1 MADNDQSTQ
10 VSSLNKK
17 GNLNQQEEETSRV
30 SEDIE
35 MAIVEEAAST
45 TSNGFEL
52 KEDPSIDAVMG
63 LRVTLTDL
71 RQQIARAVV
80 TGAPQEELTKLQE
93 QAVNIKNC
101 IQFLD
106 DAQAF
111 CITPPTPVGNAVFSP
126 GFSNTAFNTRS
137 AHIIPPDLPVW
148 QWRGN
153 VWRKDADVHDS
164 VEDLL
169 DTFSLIIES
178 NGLSVDSSWSR
189 LVPIK
194 MNRDQRSWF
203 NEVLKGRSL
212 TWSELKNWNTW
223 TSSCHLK
230 CFQPSPLKPL
240 QIDFNVFEKAAKWD
254 DDIRTASIYKRAL
267 PAYYVRKVS
276 RYLVNLGR
284 DQQDSVTKVAAKA
297 RMVLSSNLCSESGSS
312 NRQESGLKIS
322 SSPLL
327 SKGTEASKYNPNN
340 LETSNNQLGNG
351 KRVSMGSMKNK
362 FRCAIHGIANHPTE
376 RCNKYKDL
384 LKQNSSSVIT
394 PSAASNRSL
403 SFVSVAKNCYRCLG
417 NVPWSKEHAAR
428 CPRDKPYHGPTKA
441 IRSVR
446 LDTANS
452 NGNKPNLTVTPQ
464 ARPQQ
469 ASSKVSSGDSNLMD
483 VDDEG
488 YPVSYDFDRNVSGSV
503 ILATSDN
510 VSKRFG
516 TTKFPLSVI
525 YGDNDKNLIHTSHS
539 FEVLP
544 LSLDTEVVI
553 GLDLMHKLN
562 ILVTNLAIR
571 HPNLAP
577 VIDKEITDDTP
588 EPNKAPFGT
597 LEQQAHFHN
606 AIKPFV
612 DQNALIPKNSFCTVP
627 ESVIRLDTV
636 KGKTAY
642 RAPYRTPFKL
652 LPIMRECIDTWLK
665 DEVIERAS
673 PNSDWN
679 SPLTL
684 APKKDLLG
692 NLTGHRPC
700 LDPRLLNSIL
710 VSNDRHP
717 IPKIEEIF
725 DQLQGST
732 IFTTLDLRQAF
743 HRFQIYEPDRV
754 KTTFTFEGQ
763 QYQFRGCPFG
773 LKHIASRYQ
782 RVINIV
788 LRDLPYAQA
797 FVDDI
802 IIFSKSYEEH
812 ITHVQNIIQRLTKV
826 NLILNPDKCHFAQS
840 TVYLLGFCVDAKGSR
855 LDPRKV
861 TNALTWPRPSSGKE
875 IQRFLGLVNYFR
887 KYLPNISEVTAPL
900 DKLRFEGKLDKLWTS
915 EQESAFEKIKALLS
929 SAPLLHHP
937 DLEQPFYVA
946 TDASNYSIG
955 AVLYQVIKN
964 ETRYIGFM
972 ARSLSSSEKNYSTTK
987 RELLAVI
994 FALKKF
1000 HPFLWGNPFTLYT
1013 DHKALTYLHTQP
1025 VANAMMINWLDTILD
1040 YNFKIIHRPGIQN
1053 ILPDALSRLFEPE
1066 KTLEG
1071 DNKTI
1076 KTIVTS
1082 QIINSNGSILTSRMM
1097 MPADLMTPA
1106 PEDRQKLLMDTHLE
1120 GHRGAQA
1127 IVTALHSDGIH
1138 WTKLK
1143 EDALEIIRSCP
1154 DCQKFNIAKHGYNPL
1169 TSIYADA
1176 PWDHICIDTAGPFP
1190 TSVQG
1195 NQYILLVVDV
1205 FTRYC
1210 VLKALPDKSSLTI
1223 ALALRSILSLFG
1235 RPKII
1240 QSDNGTEYVN
1250 EIVRLYVESSGIDHR
1265 LISAYH
1271 PRANGIVERW
1281 VGKAKNILHKRLQ
1294 GRTEDWDLY
1303 VDSTQEA
1310 LNNTHTALHGTRPF
1324 SLMFARRPN
1333 ENKDYNNVLDKT
1345 KSPETMKQLE
1355 TRINEFNDTVLP
1367 AIREK
1372 IKTSQAA
1379 SRDKFNQTHRILTD
1393 IPTGSQ
1399 VTLKNVNRV
1408 AKSDPL
1414 YGIYERFTVHP
1425 LYIYIQTPHAEFGML
1440 NMVIGTTEHDSI
1452 IFKRSL
1458 LSQNWPIV
1466 RSTKNS

>member
-1 MADNDQSTQ
+1 MDQLLSLKMVSTE
-10 VSSLNKK
+10 S
-17 GNLNQQEEETSRV
+17 
-30 SEDIE
+30 IE
-35 MAIVEEAAST
+35 A
-45 TSNGFEL
+45 F
-52 KEDPSIDAVMG
+52 
-63 LRVTLTDL
+63 TD
-71 RQQIARAVV
+71 R
-80 TGAPQEELTKLQE
+80 
-93 QAVNIKNC
+93 
-101 IQFLD
+101 F
-106 DAQAF
+106 
-111 CITPPTPVGNAVFSP
+111 
-126 GFSNTAFNTRS
+126 
-137 AHIIPPDLPVW
+137 
-148 QWRGN
+148 
-153 VWRKDADVHDS
+153 
-164 VEDLL
+164 
-169 DTFSLIIES
+169 
-178 NGLSVDSSWSR
+178 
-189 LVPIK
+189 
-194 MNRDQRSWF
+194 QRI
-203 NEVLKGRSL
+203 RR
-212 TWSELKNWNTW
+212 
-223 TSSCHLK
+223 
-230 CFQPSPLKPL
+230 
-240 QIDFNVFEKAAKWD
+240 AAKWD
-254 DDIRTASIYKRAL
+254 DDIKTASIYKRAL
-267 PAYYVRKVS
+267 PNFLRQEVS
-276 RYLVNLGR
+276 RSLLNLGR

-297 RMVLSSNLCSESGSS
+297 RMVLSSNLCSEVGNPS
-312 NRQESGLKIS
+312 RQESIHPKAPS
-322 SSPLL
+322 SSLL
-327 SKGTEASKYNPNN
+327 TSGTEASKYNPKNFN
-340 LETSNNQLGNG
+340 SPSTLLGTVKKHSPVGN
-351 KRVSMGSMKNK
+351 MKNK
-362 FRCAIHGIANHPTE
+362 FRCAIHGLANHPTE
-376 RCNKYKDL
+376 KCNKYKDL
-384 LKQNSSSVIT
+384 LNKNTTAMNSSYGTSS
-394 PSAASNRSL
+394 PSL
-403 SFVSVAKNCYRCLG
+403 SFVSAAKNCFRCFE

-428 CPRDKPYHGPTKA
+428 CPRDKPYQGPSKA
-441 IRSVR
+441 IRSAR
-446 LDTANS
+446 LDIKRP
-452 NGNKPNLTVTPQ
+452 NGNKPNLTITPQ

-488 YPVSYDFDRNVSGSV
+488 YPVNYDFDRNVSGSV

-525 YGDNDKNLIHTSHS
+525 YGDNDNNLIHTSHS

-597 LEQQAHFHN
+597 PEQQAHFHN
-606 AIKPFV
+606 AVKPFV

-665 DEVIERAS
+665 DEVIECAS

-725 DQLQGST
+725 DRLRGST

-875 IQRFLGLVNYFR
+875 IQRFLGLVNHFR

-915 EQESAFEKIKALLS
+915 EQESAFEKIKSLLS

-955 AVLYQVIKN
+955 AVLYQVIQN

-972 ARSLSSSEKNYSTTK
+972 ARSLSTSEKNYSTTK

-1106 PEDRQKLLMDTHLE
+1106 PEDRRKLLMDTHLE

-1414 YGIYERFTVHP
+1414 YVGNYTVKRKTQGGSYVLVDATGALLP
-1425 LYIYIQTPHAEFGML
+1425 RDVPPSQIK
-1440 NMVIGTTEHDSI
+1440 VISQEVSLSNTDQSESYDVEAVLHHKGSPDQSKSI
-1452 IFKRSL
+1452 GH
-1458 LSQNWPIV
+1458 V
-1466 RSTKNS
+1466 